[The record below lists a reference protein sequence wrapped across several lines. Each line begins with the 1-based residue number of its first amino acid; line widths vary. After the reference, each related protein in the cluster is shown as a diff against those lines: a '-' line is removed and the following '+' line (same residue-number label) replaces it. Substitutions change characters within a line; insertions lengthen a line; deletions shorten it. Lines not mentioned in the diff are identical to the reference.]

1 MYKKILVPLDGSR
14 LAEKVLPHAEAL
26 AKSEGAEIIILR
38 VPALPAP
45 GLFARSPAL
54 ASAINKELEEEAETY
69 VNDKIAYLEDEH
81 IKAKGITKDGPV
93 PDTILSVA
101 EEAQADVIAM
111 STHGLTGAKRW
122 LIGSVAEKVVH
133 HAHIPVMLIHPN

>member
-38 VPALPAP
+38 VPAVPAP
-45 GLFARSPAL
+45 ELFTRSPAM
-54 ASAINKELEEEAETY
+54 ASRFNKELEEEAETY
-69 VNDKIAYLEDEH
+69 VKEKVAYLEEEH
-81 IKAKGITKDGPV
+81 IKAQGITKDGSV
-93 PDTILSVA
+93 PDIILSVA
-101 EEAQADVIAM
+101 EEAHADVIAM
-111 STHGLTGAKRW
+111 STHGWTGPKRW
-122 LIGSVAEKVVH
+122 LMGSVAEKVVH